1 MIKRL
6 LKAALFILFLPL
18 IAISAVATIFSAP
31 LAIIVY
37 IFNGGREDE
46 IMDLALIPFTFT
58 LNLKIKTEDYLT
70 N

>member
-18 IAISAVATIFSAP
+18 ISIAAVATIFSAP

-37 IFNGGREDE
+37 TFNGGREDE